1 MFHNNF
7 SVLKGWQGLFKKK
20 KGFLR
25 ILFYFIITNNL
36 WFNHCAS
43 YDNTVE
49 NSPNL
54 SPTEELLNMLK
65 KQVCAE

>member
-20 KGFLR
+20 KKDSWE
-25 ILFYFIITNNL
+25 FYFILSLQITFDL
-36 WFNHCAS
+36 IIVLHMI
-43 YDNTVE
+43 TLE

-65 KQVCAE
+65 KQVCAK